1 VGKRTSSS
9 ESPHSSRDSPTP
21 STSQRTSRT
30 KPIPTGAD
38 VRFICEKEGTNLYQ
52 ASTMQLDAKVRRWA
66 VEQGN
71 KNLIAKLTAGDMIA
85 LKKNITKVVSQI
97 CITNQG
103 FSNGILATLI
113 HWNYVS
119 PLPMLN

>member
-1 VGKRTSSS
+1 
-9 ESPHSSRDSPTP
+9 
-21 STSQRTSRT
+21 
-30 KPIPTGAD
+30 
-38 VRFICEKEGTNLYQ
+38 
-52 ASTMQLDAKVRRWA
+52 MQLDAKVRRWA